1 MSFIREFNFKSKE
14 SILIFIILS
23 SFFIVQFN
31 YINTA
36 GTTYDADGLRFGSNI
51 IIEKIKRISSFNF
64 DFSNLPFSDVEYYGM
79 LVILPAYIF
88 SQFFKR
94 FVSNPNDL
102 GFESI
107 DGVIYYLMNFYLIVY
122 VVVCLYFISKKIRD
136 IDLRTSLIFI
146 IILIMTP
153 SFSGHSLFN
162 MKDIPYALQ
171 FFLFSVYFSEYIQN
185 HLNNNSKNMN
195 FKLGILMGLLLAVRL
210 NGIFFAFLIILI
222 GAIMLIINKNF
233 NFNKFFTDMTVV
245 TLIGFGLLYLLTP
258 SSWVSPIDWIQN
270 AIYQQ
275 FFLEWSGSTLTNGE
289 FIIATEMKW
298 YYLFIWFFVKLPIF
312 FHLSVLLYLYVK
324 LKKIKLNILS
334 DISVIFIVSV
344 FLIFAIFKPSV
355 YDGIRQFLF
364 LIPFF
369 VLFAT
374 DTFIKYFNHKNINL
388 YVFLIPTILYFSFT
402 QFGLGAYKYVYFNEF
417 VDIEKVSIECNNVD
431 GCGNWAT
438 DYWGFSGRE
447 VATYLNNN
455 LMEGDIPNKAEF
467 AWRDNSTSLLV
478 CRPNITVDTYL
489 DKNINYNKL
498 TLGDFSR
505 SEIITTTFHRPRY
518 EDDSCKLLINEIDY
532 SCSTIYSFSKN
543 IRFSTIKLA
552 HIKECK
558 I

>member
-122 VVVCLYFISKKIRD
+122 VVVCLYFISKKVRD

-210 NGIFFAFLIILI
+210 NGIFFAFLLILI

-374 DTFIKYFNHKNINL
+374 DTFIKYFKHKNINL

-431 GCGNWAT
+431 GCGNWPT

>member
-1 MSFIREFNFKSKE
+1 
-14 SILIFIILS
+14 
-23 SFFIVQFN
+23 
-31 YINTA
+31 
-36 GTTYDADGLRFGSNI
+36 
-51 IIEKIKRISSFNF
+51 
-64 DFSNLPFSDVEYYGM
+64 
-79 LVILPAYIF
+79 
-88 SQFFKR
+88 
-94 FVSNPNDL
+94 
-102 GFESI
+102 
-107 DGVIYYLMNFYLIVY
+107 
-122 VVVCLYFISKKIRD
+122 
-136 IDLRTSLIFI
+136 
-146 IILIMTP
+146 
-153 SFSGHSLFN
+153 
-162 MKDIPYALQ
+162 
-171 FFLFSVYFSEYIQN
+171 
-185 HLNNNSKNMN
+185 
-195 FKLGILMGLLLAVRL
+195 
-210 NGIFFAFLIILI
+210 
-222 GAIMLIINKNF
+222 
-233 NFNKFFTDMTVV
+233 
-245 TLIGFGLLYLLTP
+245 
-258 SSWVSPIDWIQN
+258 
-270 AIYQQ
+270 
-275 FFLEWSGSTLTNGE
+275 
-289 FIIATEMKW
+289 
-298 YYLFIWFFVKLPIF
+298 
-312 FHLSVLLYLYVK
+312 LLYLYVK

-431 GCGNWAT
+431 GCGNWPT

>member
-1 MSFIREFNFKSKE
+1 MSFIRKFNFKSKE

>member
-374 DTFIKYFNHKNINL
+374 DTFIKYFKHKNINL

-431 GCGNWAT
+431 GCGNWPT

>member
-374 DTFIKYFNHKNINL
+374 DTFIKYFKHKNINL

-431 GCGNWAT
+431 GCGNWPT

-478 CRPNITVDTYL
+478 CRRNITVEIDL
-489 DKNINYNKL
+489 VKNTSSDELIF
-498 TLGDFSR
+498 GDFSR

>member
-1 MSFIREFNFKSKE
+1 MSFSRELNLKSKE
-14 SILIFIILS
+14 SILIFIVLA

-31 YINTA
+31 YINIA

-51 IIEKIKRISSFNF
+51 IIEKIIRISSFNF
-64 DFSNLPFSDVEYYGM
+64 NFSDLPFSDVEYYGM

-88 SQFFKR
+88 AQLFKR
-94 FVSNPNDL
+94 FFIYPTDL
-102 GFESI
+102 GFQNI

-122 VVVCLYFISKKIRD
+122 VVVCLYFIYKKVKNINP
-136 IDLRTSLIFI
+136 RTSLIFI
-146 IILIMTP
+146 LILIMTP

-162 MKDIPYALQ
+162 FKDIPYALQ
-171 FFLFSVYFSEYIQN
+171 FFLFSLFFSEYIQN
-185 HLNNNSKNMN
+185 YLNNNYEKMN

-210 NGIFFAFLIILI
+210 NGILFAFLIISI
-222 GAIMLIINKNF
+222 GAIMLIFSKNF

-245 TLIGFGLLYLLTP
+245 ILIGFALLYLLTP
-258 SSWVSPIDWIQN
+258 SAWISPIEWIQN

-298 YYLFIWFFVKLPIF
+298 YYLLIWFFFKLPIF
-312 FHLSVLLYLYVK
+312 FHISVLLYLYVK
-324 LKKIKLNILS
+324 FKKIKLNILS
-334 DISVIFIVSV
+334 DISAIFIISV
-344 FLIFAIFKPSV
+344 FLIFSIFKPSV

-364 LIPFF
+364 LLPFF
-369 VLFAT
+369 ALFAT
-374 DTFIKYFNHKNINL
+374 DTFIKFFKYKNINL

-417 VDIEKVSIECNNVD
+417 VDLEKVSIECNNVD
-431 GCGNWAT
+431 GCGNWPS

-455 LMEGDIPNKAEF
+455 LLEGDIPNNAKF
-467 AWRDNSTSLLV
+467 AWKNNSTSLLI
-478 CRPNITVDTYL
+478 CRPNIAVDTYL
-489 DKNINYNKL
+489 DKNMNYNKL
-498 TLGDFSR
+498 TFGDFSR
-505 SEIITTTFHRPRY
+505 NEIITTTFHRPRY
-518 EDDSCKLLINEIDY
+518 MDDSCKFLINEIDY
-532 SCSTIYSFSKN
+532 NCSTIYSLSKN
-543 IRFSTIKLA
+543 IRFSSIELA

>member
-1 MSFIREFNFKSKE
+1 MSFSRELNLKSKE
-14 SILIFIILS
+14 SILIFIVLA

-64 DFSNLPFSDVEYYGM
+64 NFSDLPFSDVEYYGM

-88 SQFFKR
+88 AQLFKR
-94 FVSNPNDL
+94 FFINPTDL
-102 GFESI
+102 GFENI

-122 VVVCLYFISKKIRD
+122 VVVCLYFIYKKVRNINPT
-136 IDLRTSLIFI
+136 TSLIFI
-146 IILIMTP
+146 LILIMTP

-162 MKDIPYALQ
+162 LKDIPYALQ
-171 FFLFSVYFSEYIQN
+171 FFLFSLFFSEYIQN
-185 HLNNNSKNMN
+185 YLNNNYEKMN
-195 FKLGILMGLLLAVRL
+195 FKLGILLGLLLAVRL
-210 NGIFFAFLIILI
+210 NGILFAFLIISI
-222 GAIMLIINKNF
+222 GTIMLIISKNS
-233 NFNKFFTDMTVV
+233 NLNKFFTDMTVV
-245 TLIGFGLLYLLTP
+245 LLIGFALLYLLTP
-258 SSWVSPIDWIQN
+258 SAWISPIEWIEN

-298 YYLFIWFFVKLPIF
+298 YYLLIWFFFKLPIF
-312 FHLSVLLYLYVK
+312 FHISVLLYIYVK
-324 LKKIKLNILS
+324 FKKIKLNILS
-334 DISVIFIVSV
+334 DISAIFIISV
-344 FLIFAIFKPSV
+344 FLIFSIFKPSV

-364 LIPFF
+364 LLPFF
-369 VLFAT
+369 ALFAT
-374 DTFIKYFNHKNINL
+374 DTFIKFFKYKNINL
-388 YVFLIPTILYFSFT
+388 YMFLIPTILYFSFT

-417 VDIEKVSIECNNVD
+417 VDVEKVSIECNNVD
-431 GCGNWAT
+431 GCGNWPS

-455 LMEGDIPNKAEF
+455 LLEGDIPNNAKF
-467 AWRDNSTSLLV
+467 AWKNNSTSLLI

-489 DKNINYNKL
+489 DKNMNYNKL
-498 TLGDFSR
+498 TFGDFSR
-505 SEIITTTFHRPRY
+505 NEIITTTFHRPRY
-518 EDDSCKLLINEIDY
+518 MDDSCKFLINEIDY
-532 SCSTIYSFSKN
+532 NCSTIYSFSKN
-543 IRFSTIKLA
+543 IRFSTIELA

>member
-1 MSFIREFNFKSKE
+1 MSFTKEFNFKSKE

-64 DFSNLPFSDVEYYGM
+64 DFNNLPFSDVEYYGM

-136 IDLRTSLIFI
+136 IDFRTSLIFI

-162 MKDIPYALQ
+162 IKDIPYALQ
-171 FFLFSVYFSEYIQN
+171 FFIFSVYFSEYIQN

-210 NGIFFAFLIILI
+210 NGIFFGFLIILI
-222 GAIMLIINKNF
+222 GAILLIINKNF

-374 DTFIKYFNHKNINL
+374 DTFIKYFKHKNINL

-431 GCGNWAT
+431 GCGNWPT

-455 LMEGDIPNKAEF
+455 LMEGEIPNKAEF
-467 AWRDNSTSLLV
+467 AWRDNSTSLLI

-489 DKNINYNKL
+489 DKNMNYNKL
-498 TLGDFSR
+498 SFDDFSR

-518 EDDSCKLLINEIDY
+518 EDDSCKLLINEINY

>member
-210 NGIFFAFLIILI
+210 NGIFFAFLLILI

-334 DISVIFIVSV
+334 DISVIFIVLV

-374 DTFIKYFNHKNINL
+374 DTFIKYFKHKNINL
-388 YVFLIPTILYFSFT
+388 YVFLVPTILYFSFT

-431 GCGNWAT
+431 GCGNWPT

>member
-185 HLNNNSKNMN
+185 HLNKNSKNMN

-334 DISVIFIVSV
+334 DISVIFIVLV

-374 DTFIKYFNHKNINL
+374 DTFIKYFKHKNINL

-431 GCGNWAT
+431 GCGNWPT